1 MVQRLTAVS
10 QHAPISPAS
19 PQEITAQAYGEN
31 NHHNN
36 QSNEHAAYVG
46 VHARTNPASLAKVP
60 TFLQNSSMLGACA
73 PSQCGHS
80 SNKSFLV
87 IYRPAPTL
95 SVSNSVFAQLRKS
108 VAILSEYLR
117 CPFGTVSTTFVS
129 MATTTSLPSFFL
141 LSRAWLFLAAGQ
153 GCLATLAAACA
164 RVRASCSV
172 TVCCRAGFA
181 NEAEPLHR

>member
-10 QHAPISPAS
+10 QHAPVSLAS

-46 VHARTNPASLAKVP
+46 VHARTNPASLAEVP

-80 SNKSFLV
+80 SNKFFLV
-87 IYRPAPTL
+87 IYQPAPTL

-117 CPFGTVSTTFVS
+117 CPFGTVSTTSCQWQRQHQCHLFS
-129 MATTTSLPSFFL
+129 TF
-141 LSRAWLFLAAGQ
+141 SRLAFSCSGSRLFSNAYR
-153 GCLATLAAACA
+153 AACA
-164 RVRASCSV
+164 RARASCSV